1 MNRRPYLGRL
11 NALVTVE
18 IPQDALDAG
27 GATRRSF
34 SVYGQVWAQIKPIRL
49 FMRAEAGRQSGV
61 VSHMIIFRAIAG
73 FSCDWRLRRGD
84 RMFLVDSFDD
94 GDEVSGFTRALCQE
108 VRP

>member
-1 MNRRPYLGRL
+1 MNRRPYVGSL

-18 IPQDALDAG
+18 TPQDLIDGG

-34 SVYGQVWAQIKPIRL
+34 STFGQVWAQIKPTRL
-49 FMRAEAGRQSGV
+49 FMRVEGGRQSGL
-61 VSHMIIFRAIAG
+61 VSHMITFRAIAG
-73 FSCDWRLRRGD
+73 FSCDWRLRQGERV
-84 RMFLVDSFDD
+84 FLVDSFDD